1 MQLLVRGEIVA
12 MPLKGVIDFAAEQ
25 ARLNR
30 EMSKVEADIKRLD
43 AKLGNAD
50 FLARAPEELVEGER
64 EKRDEAEDRRA
75 QDRRGAGAA

>member
-1 MQLLVRGEIVA
+1 

-64 EKRDEAEDRRA
+64 EKRDEAEDRRRKIVEA
-75 QDRRGAGAA
+75 LERLKGAA